1 LKNLFNFIFKNAHWL
16 LFFFLTSFSL
26 YLLVNNNE
34 FQRSKYLSVF
44 QEIAGRVHSVSSG
57 VQSYMY
63 LKTNNAGLMQ
73 RIAELEKEIQVHK
86 RELENLSGNAKP
98 DFINTDLKQ
107 PDLDYIP
114 ARVTR
119 NLISG
124 LNNHIILNKGSK
136 DGVAEDMAVVSVQGI
151 VGVVTIVTTNYSR
164 VMPVL
169 NTRYNPSC
177 MINRFPGTLSW
188 DGNDPRYATLSRLPS
203 HTASSI
209 GDTVVTSGYSETFPE
224 GVPVG
229 IVEDA
234 FKQKNE
240 ESNSLKVRLFTDFS
254 TLKEVFIISN
264 PLLEELK
271 KIEKGV
277 VEK

>member
-1 LKNLFNFIFKNAHWL
+1 
-16 LFFFLTSFSL
+16 
-26 YLLVNNNE
+26 
-34 FQRSKYLSVF
+34 
-44 QEIAGRVHSVSSG
+44 
-57 VQSYMY
+57 
-63 LKTNNAGLMQ
+63 MQ